1 MSNAQGP
8 RRGPGGGGPMGMM
21 QGPAQ
26 KSLAFGPSAKR
37 LLARLSPERL
47 KITLVVLLTVV
58 SVFLTVLGP
67 RLLGNAINL
76 VFDGAISATLPA
88 GVTKAQVIAG
98 LRDAGKNQQAD
109 LLSGMNLTPGHG
121 IDFTAVGR
129 ILALLLFLYVLSSI
143 FGYLQGLVLNTIVQ
157 RTVYRLRSDV
167 EAKIN
172 RLPLKYFDGMQR
184 GELLSRVTND
194 IDNISTSLQQTM
206 SQLLTSLLTVV
217 GVLVFM
223 FLISPIL
230 AVVALVTIPLTIL
243 ITSVIAKRSQK
254 LFVAQWKNT
263 GELNGLIEET
273 YTGHALVKVFGRHR
287 EVEARFAEKNDQLFR
302 ASFGAQFVSGIIMP
316 AMMFVGNL
324 VYVVIAVVGGLFV
337 ASGSLGLGDVTAFIQ
352 YSRQFTQ
359 PLTQLGSM
367 ANLLQ
372 SGVASA
378 ERVFELLDAGEQSP
392 DPSPA
397 QTPGPATAG
406 RLAFDDVSFSYTPDQ
421 PLIEHLSLVAEP
433 GQTVAIVGPTG
444 AGKTTLV
451 NLMMRFYELDGGRI
465 TLDGV
470 DTATMTRDD
479 LRSRMGMVLQDTWLF
494 GGTIRDNIL
503 YGRPGATD
511 DEMLE
516 AARSTFV
523 DRFVHSLPDGYETVL
538 DDEAS
543 NVSAGEKQLLTIAR
557 AFLARPSVLILD
569 EATSSV
575 DTRTE
580 VLVQKAMKALR
591 SDRTSFVIAHRLS
604 TIRDADL
611 ILVMESGSIVEQGTH
626 TELLAAE
633 GAYFRLYNSQFAAAV
648 D

>member
-1 MSNAQGP
+1 MSNAQG
-8 RRGPGGGGPMGMM
+8 RGPAGRGPMGMA
-21 QGPAQ
+21 QGPAA
-26 KSLAFGPSAKR
+26 KSLRFGPSAKR
-37 LLARLSPERL
+37 LLGRLVPERGRIVL
-47 KITLVVLLTVV
+47 IILLTIV

-88 GVTKAQVIAG
+88 GTTKAQIISG
-98 LRDAGKNQQAD
+98 LRAQGNNQQAD
-109 LLSGMNLTPGHG
+109 LLSGMTLTPGHG
-121 IDFTAVGR
+121 IDFTAVGN
-129 ILALLLFLYVLSSI
+129 ILVMLLFFYVLSSI
-143 FGYLQGLVLNTIVQ
+143 FSYLQGFVLNGVVQ

-194 IDNISTSLQQTM
+194 IDNISTSLQQTI
-206 SQLLTSLLTVV
+206 SQLLTSLLTVI

-243 ITSVIAKRSQK
+243 ITSVIARRSQK

-287 EVEARFAEKNDQLFR
+287 EVEARFAEKNEQLFR

-316 AMMFVGNL
+316 AMMFIGNL

-378 ERVFELLDAGEQSP
+378 ERVFELLDADDQSTE
-392 DPSPA
+392 PSPA
-397 QTPGPATAG
+397 QTPGPVTAG
-406 RLAFDDVSFSYTPDQ
+406 RLAFEDVSFSYTPEQ

-451 NLMMRFYELDGGRI
+451 NLMMRFYELGSGRI

-470 DTATMTRDD
+470 DTASMTRDD

-503 YGRPGATD
+503 YGRPGATEED
-511 DEMLE
+511 MLE
-516 AARSTFV
+516 AARSTYV
-523 DRFVHSLPDGYETVL
+523 DRFVHSLPDGYDTVL

-611 ILVMESGSIVEQGTH
+611 ILVMEAGSIVEQGTH